1 MASSPRIRPR
11 HVFLLTLTKFWA
23 HNLLSTVS
31 QYETNKI
38 RSDGVSKTCICNEE
52 QMLTYNITLIDIQ
65 DKTEYKSE

>member
-1 MASSPRIRPR
+1 LFDIR
-11 HVFLLTLTKFWA
+11 L
-23 HNLLSTVS
+23 LLSTVS